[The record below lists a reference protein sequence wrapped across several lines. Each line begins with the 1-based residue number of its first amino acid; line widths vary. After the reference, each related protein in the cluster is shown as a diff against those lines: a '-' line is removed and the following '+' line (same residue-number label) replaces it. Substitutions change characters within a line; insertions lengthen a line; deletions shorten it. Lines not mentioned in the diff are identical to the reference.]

1 MRNESKECCL
11 NTNQQYSVFLL
22 ASLLGSE
29 FFCAHQQVCKTEVS
43 LQIIFLLY
51 PSSLSHPWKAAG
63 NPCNYKTRS

>member
-1 MRNESKECCL
+1 MRVLKECCL

-29 FFCAHQQVCKTEVS
+29 FFCALQQVCKTEVS
-43 LQIIFLLY
+43 LQSIFLLY

-63 NPCNYKTRS
+63 NPCN